1 MPYPA
6 SLLDRLSKDTEILD
20 TTLATSATAS
30 LSVPAAKDL
39 AQRQLLAAT
48 PRAIDKLK
56 TLMDS
61 GNEKVELGAAS
72 KILDIS
78 PATASEL
85 TTGGQSSIP
94 AEAMASLINSLST
107 FAQAAIQSAAA
118 YAGANPVG
126 SPLGQGQS
134 AEPVDPYANIRM
146 ALEPETK
153 PIRKKKSSTDYPSVR
168 IAIPKEKQ

>member
-1 MPYPA
+1 LPYPA
-6 SLLDRLSKDTEILD
+6 SLLDRLSKDTEVLD
-20 TTLATSATAS
+20 STLAASSAAS

-85 TTGGQSSIP
+85 TAGGQSSIP
-94 AEAMASLINSLST
+94 AEAMASLISSLST

-118 YAGANPVG
+118 YAGVHPQGA
-126 SPLGQGQS
+126 PL
-134 AEPVDPYANIRM
+134 ATDDAPTDPYANIRS
-146 ALEPETK
+146 ALEPKTK
-153 PIRKKKSSTDYPSVR
+153 IVRKKKSESDFPSVR
-168 IAIPKEKQ
+168 ITPPKEKK

>member
-6 SLLDRLSKDTEILD
+6 SLLERLSKDTLSLD
-20 TTLATSATAS
+20 ETLAASSTAS

-39 AQRQLLAAT
+39 AQRQLLSAT

-56 TLMDS
+56 NLMDTADD
-61 GNEKVELGAAS
+61 KVSLGAAS
-72 KILDIS
+72 KILDLS

-85 TTGGQSSIP
+85 SSGGQSSIP

-118 YAGANPVG
+118 YAGSNPQG
-126 SPLGQGQS
+126 SPF
-134 AEPVDPYANIRM
+134 EPVNAAESADPYASIRM

-153 PIRKKKSSTDYPSVR
+153 IKKKKSSSDYPAVH
-168 IAIPKEKQ
+168 IALPKEKK

>member
-6 SLLDRLSKDTEILD
+6 SLLERLSKDTESLD
-20 TTLATSATAS
+20 STLAASSAAS

-39 AQRQLLAAT
+39 AQRQLLSAT

-56 TLMDS
+56 NLMDTADD
-61 GNEKVELGAAS
+61 KVSLGAAS
-72 KILDIS
+72 KILDLS

-85 TTGGQSSIP
+85 SAGGQSSIP
-94 AEAMASLINSLST
+94 AEAMASLISSLST

-118 YAGANPVG
+118 YAGVHPQGAPVG
-126 SPLGQGQS
+126 ASQS
-134 AEPVDPYANIRM
+134 ADDPYANIRM

-153 PIRKKKSSTDYPSVR
+153 IKRKKSASDYPAVR
-168 IAIPKEKQ
+168 IALPKERK